1 MLEGL
6 EITEINNNSLERTFR
21 LDSEFYSKKNLSLQ
35 KLLNDIGAQS
45 LSNFTT
51 ISDGNHMSISESFLD
66 EGIPYYRGGDIYNV
80 FIETTTSPLYIP
92 RTIFDMPTMQRSH
105 LQKGDVLMSIVG
117 AIIGNVSLVTTNN
130 MATCSCKLA
139 IIRPNKNMLLP
150 EYVAIYLMSMY
161 GQRQIQKYRRGS
173 GQTGFI
179 LEDFDQLLIPNIDIS
194 IQKKISAIVKQS
206 YESMIK
212 SQQLYG
218 SAEDYLLKCLGLTD
232 FIFNL
237 EASNVKSFKESFL
250 ASGRFDAEYYL
261 PKFEDYTNLI
271 WQYKGGAD
279 TVCNICEVKDQTF
292 IPELNKDYQYIELS
306 NVGNSGEITGVFP
319 ISGAELP
326 SRARRIVHTGD
337 VIISSLEGS
346 INSCALITQEYDGAL
361 CSTGFYVIKSDKMN
375 SETLLTLFKS
385 LPIQQLMARG
395 CSGTIMPGISRA
407 ELDTIPLPIICKE
420 VQNEIKQHVQK
431 SFALRQ
437 EAYNLLEEAK
447 LTVEN
452 AILLGGGKW
461 LKYNDLRKQSDSEFR
476 IAMLIL
482 HNNINYPYCHTTSKR
497 GVTYKKLSLCLSNS
511 GRLDAEYY
519 QPKYDKLT
527 AYLNDFPCST
537 LSELVDIHKSVEPGS
552 DVYQDTGIPFVRVQD
567 LSKYGIT
574 ETNIFLPE
582 KDYTDVIRPKKDT
595 ILLSKDGSVG
605 IAYKM
610 DTDLNCITSG
620 AILHLTLKD
629 RSILADYLTLVLN
642 SIVVKMQSERDAGGS
657 IIQHWKPSEIE
668 DVIIPIL
675 PISIQKELSKRMQ
688 QSFALR
694 KESEQ
699 LLQEAKALVENEI
712 SKIQCG

>member
-1 MLEGL
+1 M
-6 EITEINNNSLERTFR
+6 
-21 LDSEFYSKKNLSLQ
+21 
-35 KLLNDIGAQS
+35 
-45 LSNFTT
+45 
-51 ISDGNHMSISESFLD
+51 
-66 EGIPYYRGGDIYNV
+66 
-80 FIETTTSPLYIP
+80 
-92 RTIFDMPTMQRSH
+92 
-105 LQKGDVLMSIVG
+105 
-117 AIIGNVSLVTTNN
+117 
-130 MATCSCKLA
+130 
-139 IIRPNKNMLLP
+139 
-150 EYVAIYLMSMY
+150 
-161 GQRQIQKYRRGS
+161 
-173 GQTGFI
+173 
-179 LEDFDQLLIPNIDIS
+179 
-194 IQKKISAIVKQS
+194 
-206 YESMIK
+206 
-212 SQQLYG
+212 
-218 SAEDYLLKCLGLTD
+218 
-232 FIFNL
+232 
-237 EASNVKSFKESFL
+237 
-250 ASGRFDAEYYL
+250 
-261 PKFEDYTNLI
+261 
-271 WQYKGGAD
+271 
-279 TVCNICEVKDQTF
+279 
-292 IPELNKDYQYIELS
+292 
-306 NVGNSGEITGVFP
+306 
-319 ISGAELP
+319 
-326 SRARRIVHTGD
+326 
-337 VIISSLEGS
+337 
-346 INSCALITQEYDGAL
+346 
-361 CSTGFYVIKSDKMN
+361 
-375 SETLLTLFKS
+375 
-385 LPIQQLMARG
+385 
-395 CSGTIMPGISRA
+395 
-407 ELDTIPLPIICKE
+407 
-420 VQNEIKQHVQK
+420 
-431 SFALRQ
+431 
-437 EAYNLLEEAK
+437 LEEAK